1 MAQSSG
7 GAKVSGYA
15 SFGFDRGIGAPRRL
29 GSQYVDIVLEYGTG
43 SKPMGVARLCCSAA
57 MAEASLVS
65 WHEPAVVLD

>member
-43 SKPMGVARLCCSAA
+43 SKLMGVALIVLFGGHGRSITGF
-57 MAEASLVS
+57 MA
-65 WHEPAVVLD
+65 